1 MAIRIVLADD
11 ADLVIEGA
19 QSVLSA
25 DHRFHVVGTARCM
38 DDLLKTIEAG
48 YPDVV
53 VLSEWI
59 HNLDILSAVEAI
71 HTVRPGLKVIVMG
84 GLADGLLIR
93 DLFACGVSGYL
104 YKSDD
109 LCELLVTAIDTVLLD
124 RPYLSPTANAEYLI
138 AMQSPNANGS
148 TRKRGKCCN
157 CWRMANT
164 PDRSANGW
172 ASTNAVCTGCAR
184 NCGVASGQ
192 KRTNTLSSVRLLRAS
207 SIPTT
212 DPTSQPRNFAMRS

>member
-19 QSVLSA
+19 QSVLNA
-25 DHRFHVVGTARCM
+25 DHRFNVVGTARCI
-38 DDLLKTIEAG
+38 DVLLKTIEAG

-71 HTVRPGLKVIVMG
+71 HRVRPNLKVIVMG

-93 DLFACGVSGYL
+93 DLFNAGVSGYL

-138 AMQSPNANGS
+138 AMQSPNANERLDPEARQVLQLLAHGEHAGQIS
-148 TRKRGKCCN
+148 KRLGIDKRRVY
-157 CWRMANT
+157 WVREKLRRRFGAK
-164 PDRSANGW
+164 
-172 ASTNAVCTGCAR
+172 TNEHLI
-184 NCGVASGQ
+184 Q
-192 KRTNTLSSVRLLRAS
+192 RAAAEGF
-207 SIPTT
+207 IYPH
-212 DPTSQPRNFAMRS
+212 D

>member
-138 AMQSPNANGS
+138 AMQSPNANERLDPEARQVLQLLAHGEHAGQIS
-148 TRKRGKCCN
+148 ERLGIDKRRVYWVREKLRRRFGAK
-157 CWRMANT
+157 
-164 PDRSANGW
+164 
-172 ASTNAVCTGCAR
+172 TNEHLI
-184 NCGVASGQ
+184 Q
-192 KRTNTLSSVRLLRAS
+192 RAAAEGF
-207 SIPTT
+207 IYPH
-212 DPTSQPRNFAMRS
+212 D